1 MNYIVVKNATKYD
14 IDYMEYDNDGLV
26 IHPKLKGN
34 AYVHVSTAKFYNE
47 DLINKIIV
55 TKFRRQFNNLAKVIF
70 NYLNADEDSAD
81 SGDYIILLDEV
92 AHMQA
97 TMEIRY
103 KRYMENEQY
112 REYMDKLYFLN
123 INLKNKLARVNYVSQ
138 MNNQF
143 SSGIRR

>member
-1 MNYIVVKNATKYD
+1 MNYIVERKTTKFD

-34 AYVHVSTAKFYNE
+34 TYIHVSSAKFYSD

-55 TKFRRQFNNLAKVIF
+55 TKFRRQFNNLAKVVF
-70 NYLNADEDSAD
+70 NYLNADEDDAD

-103 KRYMENEQY
+103 KRFMENEQY

-123 INLKNKLARVNYVSQ
+123 INLKNKLARINLIAQ
-138 MNNQF
+138 MNNQI
-143 SSGIRR
+143 SSGIHR